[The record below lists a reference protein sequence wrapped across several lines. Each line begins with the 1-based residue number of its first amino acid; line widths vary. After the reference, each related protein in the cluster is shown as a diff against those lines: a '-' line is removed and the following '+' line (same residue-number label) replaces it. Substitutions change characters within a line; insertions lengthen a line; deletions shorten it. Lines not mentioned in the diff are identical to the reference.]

1 MTEQTPEEIVRSF
14 YNDWDTVGFRKSY
27 EKHLHP
33 DVTVENTG
41 FPDWHGRDFVL
52 QMLDIYMDTFQRPY
66 GVVTIHHLLADGNVV
81 LTERTERNENGD
93 TGDSYSGKLMT
104 TFEIEDGL
112 IKRWA
117 EYYDPSPYKFGDAVP
132 LGQSGYKEKHAS

>member
-1 MTEQTPEEIVRSF
+1 MSDLTPEDVVRSF
-14 YNDWDTVGFRKSY
+14 YDDWDSLGFRKSY

-52 QMLDIYMDTFQRPY
+52 EMLDIYMDTFQRPFAR
-66 GVVTIHHLLADGNVV
+66 VELHNIASNGNTV
-81 LTERTERNENGD
+81 LTERTEHNENRE
-93 TGDSYSGKLMT
+93 TGDVYTGKLMT
-104 TFEIEDGL
+104 TFVIEDGL

-117 EYYDPSPYKFGDAVP
+117 EYYDPSPYKFGSAVP